1 MNKEIKISI
10 LDKGL
15 NGVTINKVF
24 WLKKNLFSLL
34 PIFLRVLLVFVY
46 GIIIVKSLNISI

>member
-1 MNKEIKISI
+1 MNKEMKISI

-15 NGVTINKVF
+15 NRVTINKVF

-34 PIFLRVLLVFVY
+34 PIFLRVLLVFEILFLFMV
-46 GIIIVKSLNISI
+46 LL

>member
-1 MNKEIKISI
+1 MNKEMKISI

-24 WLKKNLFSLL
+24 WLKKNLLYFSECSWFLKFCFCL
-34 PIFLRVLLVFVY
+34 WYYYSEIFEY
-46 GIIIVKSLNISI
+46 

>member
-1 MNKEIKISI
+1 MNKEMKISI

-15 NGVTINKVF
+15 NGVTTNKVF

-34 PIFLRVLLVFVY
+34 PIFLRVLLVFEILFLFMV
-46 GIIIVKSLNISI
+46 LL